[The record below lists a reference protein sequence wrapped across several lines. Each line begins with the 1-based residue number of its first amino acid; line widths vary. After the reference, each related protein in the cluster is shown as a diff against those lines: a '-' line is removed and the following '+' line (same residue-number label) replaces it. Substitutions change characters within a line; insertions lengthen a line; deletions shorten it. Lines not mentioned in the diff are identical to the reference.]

1 MSLIYSITS
10 TITRDIEDILRKS
23 FLFTLIF
30 NIIGFFE
37 KEWVNSYFKSLYPS
51 EKFLSFFNKSRILSE
66 KIFSPLIVLVTF
78 TLFLLLATDPV
89 SRDLQIVI
97 IIAFISFFIGST
109 ILPRFIL
116 NNQNDKEIDDKIND
130 EKSNDDKINDEKS
143 NDEKSNDEKHMR
155 NSIPLFDT
163 KDVYSIGFCLTL
175 IGIVFLFIS
184 IASVGGVP
192 LLKSSLRYSLK
203 PMFTMPVFLVIPGI
217 GLIASHYLDQFKKGK
232 ISRSQIRFRF
242 LLLTAIGI
250 ITVLALE
257 YRTPIIAILLM
268 MIIIGYYGK
277 ILSVWEV
284 ILGALI
290 GICAIMGIGY
300 LRSLNEL
307 AISSNTNMFSTLESR
322 ANFTMHVLNLLNQIS
337 GNFGILHGKML
348 ASSMPGSDLGPRM
361 LVGKLIAW
369 RTEVTVTPTLLG
381 QMLVDFGKVGVAVE
395 MCLLGF
401 ILGTGYK
408 IMKITQDSFYIAI
421 YSLILTYSIVGV
433 ETGIL
438 DIQVLFYFFI
448 ISFIYL
454 AVILKDKGVKIY

>member
-23 FLFTLIF
+23 LLFTLVF
-30 NIIGFFE
+30 NILEYIE
-37 KEWVNSYFKSLYPS
+37 KEWVNSYFKGLYPN
-51 EKFLSFFNKSRILSE
+51 EKFLSFFNKSKILNGE
-66 KIFSPLIVLVTF
+66 IFSPLIVLVTL

-89 SRDLQIVI
+89 SGDLQIVF
-97 IIAFISFFIGST
+97 IIAYISFFIGSV
-109 ILPRFIL
+109 IFPRFVL
-116 NNQNDKEIDDKIND
+116 NNQNNEN
-130 EKSNDDKINDEKS
+130 
-143 NDEKSNDEKHMR
+143 R
-155 NSIPLFDT
+155 QIPLFNT

-175 IGIVFLFIS
+175 VGIIFLFIS
-184 IASVGGVP
+184 IASVGGLP
-192 LLKSSLRYSLK
+192 ILKSSLRYSLK
-203 PMFTMPVFLVIPGI
+203 PIFTMPVFLVIPGI
-217 GLIASHYLDQFKKGK
+217 GLIASHYLNQYKNNE
-232 ISRSQIRFRF
+232 INRSQARFRF
-242 LLLTAIGI
+242 LVLTAIGI
-250 ITVLALE
+250 ITVLTLQ

-290 GICAIMGIGY
+290 GVCAIIGIGY

-307 AISSNTNMFSTLESR
+307 AISSNTNPFSTLESR
-322 ANFTMHVLNLLNQIS
+322 ANFTMHVLNLLNQIA

-348 ASSMPGSDLGPRM
+348 ASSMPGSNLGPRM

-381 QMLVDFGKVGVAVE
+381 QMLVDFGKVGVAAE

-408 IMKITQDSFYIAI
+408 IIKITQDAFYIGI
-421 YSLILTYSIVGV
+421 YSLLLTYSIVGV

-454 AVILKDKGVKIY
+454 AVILNDKGIKIY

>member
-30 NIIGFFE
+30 NILGFFE
-37 KEWVNSYFKSLYPS
+37 KEWVNSYFKSLYPN
-51 EKFLSFFNKSRILSE
+51 EKFLSIFNKSRILSE
-66 KIFSPLIVLVTF
+66 EIFSPLIVLVTF

-109 ILPRFIL
+109 ILPRFVL
-116 NNQNDKEIDDKIND
+116 NNQNAEDNKDKDMN
-130 EKSNDDKINDEKS
+130 
-143 NDEKSNDEKHMR
+143 

-175 IGIVFLFIS
+175 VGIVFLFIS

-203 PMFTMPVFLVIPGI
+203 PIFTMPVFLVIPGI

-290 GICAIMGIGY
+290 GVCAIMGIGY

-337 GNFGILHGKML
+337 GNFGILHGKMI

-408 IMKITQDSFYIAI
+408 IIKITQDSFYIAI
-421 YSLILTYSIVGV
+421 YSIILTYSIVGV

-448 ISFIYL
+448 ISVIYL
-454 AVILKDKGVKIY
+454 AAILKDKGVKIY

>member
-23 FLFTLIF
+23 LLFTLVF
-30 NIIGFFE
+30 NILEYIE
-37 KEWVNSYFKSLYPS
+37 KEWVNSYFKGLYPN
-51 EKFLSFFNKSRILSE
+51 EKFLSFFNKSKILNGE
-66 KIFSPLIVLVTF
+66 IFSPLIVLVTL

-89 SRDLQIVI
+89 SGDLQIVF
-97 IIAFISFFIGST
+97 IIAYISFFIGSV
-109 ILPRFIL
+109 IFPRFVL
-116 NNQNDKEIDDKIND
+116 NNQNNEN
-130 EKSNDDKINDEKS
+130 
-143 NDEKSNDEKHMR
+143 R
-155 NSIPLFDT
+155 QIPLFNT

-175 IGIVFLFIS
+175 VGIIFLFIS
-184 IASVGGVP
+184 IASVGGLP
-192 LLKSSLRYSLK
+192 ILKSSLRYSLK
-203 PMFTMPVFLVIPGI
+203 PIFTMPVFLVIPGI
-217 GLIASHYLDQFKKGK
+217 GLIA
-232 ISRSQIRFRF
+232 RFRF
-242 LLLTAIGI
+242 LVLTAIGI
-250 ITVLALE
+250 ITVLTLQ

-290 GICAIMGIGY
+290 GVCAIIGIGY

-307 AISSNTNMFSTLESR
+307 AISSNTNPFSTLESR
-322 ANFTMHVLNLLNQIS
+322 ANFTMHVLNLLNQIA

-348 ASSMPGSDLGPRM
+348 ASSMPGSNLGPRM

-381 QMLVDFGKVGVAVE
+381 QMLVDFGKVGVAAE

-408 IMKITQDSFYIAI
+408 IIKITQDAFYIGI
-421 YSLILTYSIVGV
+421 YSLLLTYSIVGV

-454 AVILKDKGVKIY
+454 AVILNDKGIKIY

>member
-23 FLFTLIF
+23 LLFTLIF
-30 NIIGFFE
+30 NFLEFIE
-37 KEWVNSYFKSLYPS
+37 KEWINSYFKGLYPD
-51 EKFLSFFNKSRILSE
+51 EKFLSFFNKSRILNGE
-66 KIFSPLIVLVTF
+66 IFSPIIVLVTL

-89 SRDLQIVI
+89 SIDLQIVF
-97 IIAFISFFIGST
+97 IIAYISFLIGSL
-109 ILPRFIL
+109 IFPRFVL
-116 NNQNDKEIDDKIND
+116 NNQDNEN
-130 EKSNDDKINDEKS
+130 
-143 NDEKSNDEKHMR
+143 R
-155 NSIPLFDT
+155 QIPLFNT

-175 IGIVFLFIS
+175 VGILFLFIS
-184 IASVGGVP
+184 IASVGGLP
-192 LLKSSLRYSLK
+192 ILKSSLRYSLK
-203 PMFTMPVFLVIPGI
+203 PIFTMPVFLVIPGI
-217 GLIASHYLDQFKKGK
+217 GLIASHYLNQYNNNE
-232 ISRSQIRFRF
+232 INRSQARFRF
-242 LLLTAIGI
+242 LVLTAIGI
-250 ITVLALE
+250 ITVLTLQ

-268 MIIIGYYGK
+268 MIIIGYYGR

-284 ILGALI
+284 IVGALI
-290 GICAIMGIGY
+290 GVCEIIGIGY

-307 AISSNTNMFSTLESR
+307 AISSNTNIFSTLESR

-401 ILGTGYK
+401 LLATGYK
-408 IMKITQDSFYIAI
+408 IIRITQDAFYISI
-421 YSLILTYSIVGV
+421 YSLVLTYSIVGV

-454 AVILKDKGVKIY
+454 AVILKDKGIKIY

>member
-10 TITRDIEDILRKS
+10 TITRNIEDILRKS
-23 FLFTLIF
+23 LLFTIIF
-30 NIIGFFE
+30 SILEFIE
-37 KEWVNSYFKSLYPS
+37 REWVNSYFKGLYPS
-51 EKFLSFFNKSRILSE
+51 ENFLSISNKSRILESE
-66 KIFSPLIVLVTF
+66 IFSPLIVLVTF

-97 IIAFISFFIGST
+97 IIAFVSFLIGSL
-109 ILPRFIL
+109 ILPRLVL
-116 NNQNDKEIDDKIND
+116 NKQDSED
-130 EKSNDDKINDEKS
+130 EKTK
-143 NDEKSNDEKHMR
+143 
-155 NSIPLFDT
+155 IPLFNS
-163 KDVYSIGFCLTL
+163 KDVYSVGFCLTL

-184 IASVGGVP
+184 IASVGGLP
-192 LLKSSLRYSLK
+192 ILKSSLRYSLK
-203 PMFTMPVFLVIPGI
+203 PIFTMPVFLVIPGI
-217 GLIASHYLDQFKKGK
+217 GLIASHYLNQYQNNE
-232 ISRSQIRFRF
+232 ISRSQARFRF
-242 LLLTAIGI
+242 LLLAAIGI
-250 ITVLALE
+250 VTVLTLE

-277 ILSVWEV
+277 ILSIWEV

-290 GICAIMGIGY
+290 GVCAIIGIGY
-300 LRSLNEL
+300 IRSLNEL
-307 AISSNTNMFSTLESR
+307 AISSNTNPFYTLESR

-408 IMKITQDSFYIAI
+408 IIKITKNSFYIAI

-454 AVILKDKGVKIY
+454 AAILKDRGIKIY

>member
-1 MSLIYSITS
+1 MSIIYSITS
-10 TITRDIEDILRKS
+10 TITRNIEDILRKS
-23 FLFTLIF
+23 LIFTLIF
-30 NIIGFFE
+30 NLLGFIE
-37 KEWVNSYFKSLYPS
+37 DEWTNSFFKCLYPS

-66 KIFSPLIVLVTF
+66 EIFSPLIVLVTF
-78 TLFLLLATDPV
+78 TLFLVLATDPV

-97 IIAFISFFIGST
+97 IIAFISFFIGA
-109 ILPRFIL
+109 IMLPRFVL
-116 NNQNDKEIDDKIND
+116 NNQKDSD
-130 EKSNDDKINDEKS
+130 EASKC
-143 NDEKSNDEKHMR
+143 

-163 KDVYSIGFCLTL
+163 KDICSIGFCLTL
-175 IGIVFLFIS
+175 IGIIFLFVS
-184 IASVGGVP
+184 IASVGGLP
-192 LLKSSLRYSLK
+192 ILKSSLRYSLK
-203 PMFTMPVFLVIPGI
+203 PIFTMPVFLVIPGI
-217 GLIASHYLDQFKKGK
+217 GLIASHYLNQFNNKR
-232 ISRSQIRFRF
+232 ITRSQVRFRF

-250 ITVLALE
+250 ITVLTLE

-284 ILGALI
+284 IAGALI
-290 GICAIMGIGY
+290 GVCAIIGIGY

-307 AISSNTNMFSTLESR
+307 AISSNTNIFSTLESR

-337 GNFGILHGKML
+337 GNFGILHGKMI
-348 ASSMPGSDLGPRM
+348 ASSMPGSNLGPRM

-408 IMKITQDSFYIAI
+408 IVKITQDSFYIAI
-421 YSLILTYSIVGV
+421 YSIILTYSIVGV

-438 DIQVLFYFFI
+438 DIQVLFYFFV

-454 AVILKDKGVKIY
+454 ATILKDKGIKIY

>member
-10 TITRDIEDILRKS
+10 TITRDIEDIIRKS

-30 NIIGFFE
+30 NIFEFIE
-37 KEWVNSYFKSLYPS
+37 KEWINSYFRSLYPS
-51 EKFLSFFNKSRILSE
+51 ENFLSIFKKSKILKE
-66 KIFSPLIVLVTF
+66 EIFSPLIVLVTF
-78 TLFLLLATDPV
+78 TLFLLLATDPI
-89 SRDLQIVI
+89 SRDLQIVL
-97 IIAFISFFIGST
+97 IIAFVSFFIGS
-109 ILPRFIL
+109 IIFPRFIL
-116 NNQNDKEIDDKIND
+116 NNQNEEFNKPDKKN
-130 EKSNDDKINDEKS
+130 K
-143 NDEKSNDEKHMR
+143 
-155 NSIPLFDT
+155 IPLFDT
-163 KDVYSIGFCLTL
+163 KDIYSLGFCLTL
-175 IGIVFLFIS
+175 IGIIFLFIS
-184 IASVGGVP
+184 IASVGGLP
-192 LLKSSLRYSLK
+192 ILKSSLRYSLK
-203 PMFTMPVFLVIPGI
+203 PIFTMPVFLVIPGI
-217 GLIASHYLDQFKKGK
+217 GLIASHRLNQYKNGE
-232 ISRSQIRFRF
+232 ISRIQVRFRF
-242 LLLTAIGI
+242 LVLTFIGI
-250 ITVLALE
+250 ITVLTLE

-268 MIIIGYYGK
+268 MIIIAYYGE

-290 GICAIMGIGY
+290 GFCAIMGIGY

-307 AISSNTNMFSTLESR
+307 AISANTSIFSTLETR

-337 GNFGILHGKML
+337 GNFGLLHGKMI
-348 ASSMPGSDLGPRM
+348 ASSMPGSPLGPRM

-381 QMLVDFGKVGVAVE
+381 QMLVDFGKIGVALE

-408 IMKITQDSFYIAI
+408 IIKITKDSFYIAI

-438 DIQVLFYFFI
+438 DIQILFYFFI

-454 AVILKDKGVKIY
+454 AAILKDKGIKIY

>member
-23 FLFTLIF
+23 LLFTLIF
-30 NIIGFFE
+30 NFLEFIE
-37 KEWVNSYFKSLYPS
+37 KEWINSYFKGLYPD
-51 EKFLSFFNKSRILSE
+51 EKFLSFFNKSRILNGE
-66 KIFSPLIVLVTF
+66 IFSPIIVLVTL

-89 SRDLQIVI
+89 SRDLQIVF
-97 IIAFISFFIGST
+97 IIAYISFLIGSL
-109 ILPRFIL
+109 IFPRFVL
-116 NNQNDKEIDDKIND
+116 NNQDNEN
-130 EKSNDDKINDEKS
+130 
-143 NDEKSNDEKHMR
+143 R
-155 NSIPLFDT
+155 QIPLFNT

-175 IGIVFLFIS
+175 VGILFLFIS
-184 IASVGGVP
+184 IASVGGLP
-192 LLKSSLRYSLK
+192 ILKSSLRYSLK
-203 PMFTMPVFLVIPGI
+203 PIFTMPVFLVIPGI
-217 GLIASHYLDQFKKGK
+217 GLIASHYLNQYNNNE
-232 ISRSQIRFRF
+232 INRSQARFRF
-242 LLLTAIGI
+242 LVLIAIGI
-250 ITVLALE
+250 ITVLTLQ

-268 MIIIGYYGK
+268 MIIIGYYGR

-284 ILGALI
+284 IVGALI
-290 GICAIMGIGY
+290 GVCAIIGIGY

-307 AISSNTNMFSTLESR
+307 AISSNTNIFSTLESR

-401 ILGTGYK
+401 LLATGYK
-408 IMKITQDSFYIAI
+408 IIRITQDAFYISI
-421 YSLILTYSIVGV
+421 YSLVLTYSIVGV

-454 AVILKDKGVKIY
+454 AVILKDKGIKIY

>member
-30 NIIGFFE
+30 NILGFLE
-37 KEWVNSYFKSLYPS
+37 KEWVNSYFKSLYPN

-66 KIFSPLIVLVTF
+66 EIFSPLIVLVTF

-109 ILPRFIL
+109 ILPRFVL
-116 NNQNDKEIDDKIND
+116 NNQNDEKDKKD
-130 EKSNDDKINDEKS
+130 ELKN
-143 NDEKSNDEKHMR
+143 
-155 NSIPLFDT
+155 NSIPLFNT
-163 KDVYSIGFCLTL
+163 KDVYSVGFCLTL
-175 IGIVFLFIS
+175 IGIIFLFIS

-192 LLKSSLRYSLK
+192 SLKSSLRYSLK
-203 PMFTMPVFLVIPGI
+203 PIFTMPVFLVIPGI

-290 GICAIMGIGY
+290 GVCAIMGIGY

-401 ILGTGYK
+401 ILGVGYK
-408 IMKITQDSFYIAI
+408 IIKITQDSFYIAI

-454 AVILKDKGVKIY
+454 AAILKDKGMKIY

>member
-30 NIIGFFE
+30 NILGFFE
-37 KEWVNSYFKSLYPS
+37 KEWLNSYLKSLYPN
-51 EKFLSFFNKSRILSE
+51 EKFLSIFNKSRILRE
-66 KIFSPLIVLVTF
+66 EIFSPLIVLVTF

-116 NNQNDKEIDDKIND
+116 NNQNAEDNKDKDIINT
-130 EKSNDDKINDEKS
+130 
-143 NDEKSNDEKHMR
+143 
-155 NSIPLFDT
+155 IPLFDT

-175 IGIVFLFIS
+175 VGIVFLFIS

-203 PMFTMPVFLVIPGI
+203 PIFTMPVFLVIPGI

-290 GICAIMGIGY
+290 GVCAIMGIGY

-337 GNFGILHGKML
+337 GNFGILGGKML

-408 IMKITQDSFYIAI
+408 IIKITQDSFYIAI
-421 YSLILTYSIVGV
+421 YSIILTYSIVGV

-454 AVILKDKGVKIY
+454 AAILKDKGMKIY

>member
-10 TITRDIEDILRKS
+10 TITRDIEDIIRKS

-30 NIIGFFE
+30 NIFEFIE
-37 KEWVNSYFKSLYPS
+37 KEWINSYFRSLYPS
-51 EKFLSFFNKSRILSE
+51 ENFLSIFKKSKILKE
-66 KIFSPLIVLVTF
+66 EIFSPLIVLVTF
-78 TLFLLLATDPV
+78 TLFLLLATDPI
-89 SRDLQIVI
+89 SRDLQIVL
-97 IIAFISFFIGST
+97 IIAFVSFFIGS
-109 ILPRFIL
+109 IIFPRFVL
-116 NNQNDKEIDDKIND
+116 NNQNEEFNKTDKKN
-130 EKSNDDKINDEKS
+130 K
-143 NDEKSNDEKHMR
+143 
-155 NSIPLFDT
+155 IPLFDT
-163 KDVYSIGFCLTL
+163 KDIYSLGFCLTL
-175 IGIVFLFIS
+175 IGIIFLFIS
-184 IASVGGVP
+184 IASVGGLP
-192 LLKSSLRYSLK
+192 ILKSSLRYSLK
-203 PMFTMPVFLVIPGI
+203 PIFTMPVFLVIPGI
-217 GLIASHYLDQFKKGK
+217 GLIASHRLNQYKNGE
-232 ISRSQIRFRF
+232 ISRIQVRFRF
-242 LLLTAIGI
+242 LVLTFIGI
-250 ITVLALE
+250 ITVLTLE

-268 MIIIGYYGK
+268 MIIIAYYGE

-290 GICAIMGIGY
+290 GVCAIMGIGY

-307 AISSNTNMFSTLESR
+307 AISANTSIFSTLEHR

-337 GNFGILHGKML
+337 GNFGILHGKMI

-381 QMLVDFGKVGVAVE
+381 QMIVDFGKIGVAVE

-408 IMKITQDSFYIAI
+408 IIKITKDSFYIAI

-438 DIQVLFYFFI
+438 DIQILFYFFI

-454 AVILKDKGVKIY
+454 AVILKDKGIKIY

>member
-10 TITRDIEDILRKS
+10 KITRNIEDILRKS
-23 FLFTLIF
+23 LLFTIIF
-30 NIIGFFE
+30 NILEFIE
-37 KEWVNSYFKSLYPS
+37 KEWTNSYFKGLYPS
-51 EKFLSFFNKSRILSE
+51 ENFLSISNKSRILESE
-66 KIFSPLIVLVTF
+66 IFSPLIVLVTF

-97 IIAFISFFIGST
+97 IIAFLSFFIGSM
-109 ILPRFIL
+109 ILPRLVL
-116 NNQNDKEIDDKIND
+116 NNQDNENKEHEDNK
-130 EKSNDDKINDEKS
+130 
-143 NDEKSNDEKHMR
+143 
-155 NSIPLFDT
+155 IPLFNS

-184 IASVGGVP
+184 IASVGGLP
-192 LLKSSLRYSLK
+192 ILKSSLRYSLK
-203 PMFTMPVFLVIPGI
+203 PIFTMPVFLVIPGI
-217 GLIASHYLDQFKKGK
+217 GLIASHYLNQYQNNE
-232 ISRSQIRFRF
+232 ISRSQARFRF

-250 ITVLALE
+250 ITVLTLE

-290 GICAIMGIGY
+290 GVCAIIGIGY
-300 LRSLNEL
+300 IRSLNEL
-307 AISSNTNMFSTLESR
+307 AISSNTNPFSTLESR

-337 GNFGILHGKML
+337 GNFGLLHGKML
-348 ASSMPGSDLGPRM
+348 ASSMPGSELGPRM

-395 MCLLGF
+395 MGLLGF

-408 IMKITQDSFYIAI
+408 IIKITQNSFYMAI
-421 YSLILTYSIVGV
+421 YSIILTYSIVGV

-454 AVILKDKGVKIY
+454 AAILKDKGIKIY

>member
-10 TITRDIEDILRKS
+10 KITRNIEDILRKS
-23 FLFTLIF
+23 LLFTNIF
-30 NIIGFFE
+30 NILEFIE
-37 KEWVNSYFKSLYPS
+37 KEWTNSYFKGLYPS
-51 EKFLSFFNKSRILSE
+51 ENFLSISNKSRILESE
-66 KIFSPLIVLVTF
+66 IFSPLIVLVTF
-78 TLFLLLATDPV
+78 TLFLLLATDHV

-97 IIAFISFFIGST
+97 IIAFLSFFIGSI
-109 ILPRFIL
+109 ILPRLVL
-116 NNQNDKEIDDKIND
+116 NNQDNENKEHEDNK
-130 EKSNDDKINDEKS
+130 
-143 NDEKSNDEKHMR
+143 
-155 NSIPLFDT
+155 IPLFNS

-184 IASVGGVP
+184 IASIGGLP
-192 LLKSSLRYSLK
+192 ILKSSLRYSLK
-203 PMFTMPVFLVIPGI
+203 PIFTMPVFLVIPGI
-217 GLIASHYLDQFKKGK
+217 GLIASHYLNQYQKNE
-232 ISRSQIRFRF
+232 ISRSQARFRF

-250 ITVLALE
+250 ITVLTLE

-290 GICAIMGIGY
+290 GVCAIIGIGY
-300 LRSLNEL
+300 IRSLNEL
-307 AISSNTNMFSTLESR
+307 AISSNTNPFSTLESR
-322 ANFTMHVLNLLNQIS
+322 PNFTMHVLNLLNQIS
-337 GNFGILHGKML
+337 GNFGLLHGKML
-348 ASSMPGSDLGPRM
+348 ASSMPGSELGPRM

-395 MCLLGF
+395 MGLLGF

-408 IMKITQDSFYIAI
+408 IIKITQNSFYIAI
-421 YSLILTYSIVGV
+421 YSIILTYSIVGV

-438 DIQVLFYFFI
+438 DIQVLSYFFI
-448 ISFIYL
+448 ISSIYL
-454 AVILKDKGVKIY
+454 AAILKDKGIEIY

>member
-1 MSLIYSITS
+1 MSLIYSIAS
-10 TITRDIEDILRKS
+10 TTTRKIEDMIRNS
-23 FLFTLIF
+23 FLFTIIF
-30 NIIGFFE
+30 KILEFIE
-37 KEWVNSYFKSLYPS
+37 KEWVNSYFKGLYPG
-51 EKFLSFFNKSRILSE
+51 ENFLSIFKKSKILKE
-66 KIFSPLIVLVTF
+66 EIFSPLIVLVTF
-78 TLFLLLATDPV
+78 TLFLLLATNPV
-89 SRDLQIVI
+89 SRDLQITI
-97 IIAFISFFIGST
+97 LIAFICFFIGS
-109 ILPRFIL
+109 IVLPRFIL
-116 NNQNDKEIDDKIND
+116 NNQDNEN
-130 EKSNDDKINDEKS
+130 NQ
-143 NDEKSNDEKHMR
+143 
-155 NSIPLFDT
+155 IPLFDS
-163 KDVYSIGFCLTL
+163 KDIYSIGFCLTL
-175 IGIVFLFIS
+175 VGIIFLFIS
-184 IASVGGVP
+184 IGSVGGLP
-192 LLKSSLRYSLK
+192 ILKSSLRYSLK
-203 PMFTMPVFLVIPGI
+203 PAFTMPVFLVIPGV
-217 GLIASHYLDQFKKGK
+217 GLIASHYLNQFKNNK
-232 ISRSQIRFRF
+232 ISRSQVRFRF
-242 LLLTAIGI
+242 LVLTAIGI
-250 ITVLALE
+250 ITVLTLE

-268 MIIIGYYGK
+268 MIIIAYYGE

-307 AISSNTNMFSTLESR
+307 AISSNTSMFSTLENR

-337 GNFGILHGKML
+337 GNFGILHGKMI

-408 IMKITQDSFYIAI
+408 IIKITKDSFYIAI
-421 YSLILTYSIVGV
+421 YSLILTYSILGV

-438 DIQVLFYFFI
+438 DIQVLFYFFV

-454 AVILKDKGVKIY
+454 GLILKDKGIKIY

>member
-30 NIIGFFE
+30 NILGFFE
-37 KEWVNSYFKSLYPS
+37 KEWVNSFFKGLYPN
-51 EKFLSFFNKSRILSE
+51 EKFLSIFNKSRILRE
-66 KIFSPLIVLVTF
+66 EIFSPLIVLVTF

-109 ILPRFIL
+109 ILPGFFL
-116 NNQNDKEIDDKIND
+116 NNQNNGETD
-130 EKSNDDKINDEKS
+130 EKRNDKKS
-143 NDEKSNDEKHMR
+143 NNNKPMG

-175 IGIVFLFIS
+175 VGIIFLFIS
-184 IASVGGVP
+184 IASVGGLP
-192 LLKSSLRYSLK
+192 ILKSSLRYSLK
-203 PMFTMPVFLVIPGI
+203 PIFTMPVFLVIPGI
-217 GLIASHYLDQFKKGK
+217 GLIASHYLNQYKKGK

-250 ITVLALE
+250 ITVLTLE

-268 MIIIGYYGK
+268 MIIMGYYGK

-284 ILGALI
+284 LLGALI
-290 GICAIMGIGY
+290 GVCAIMGIGY

-307 AISSNTNMFSTLESR
+307 AISSNTNIFSTLESR

-348 ASSMPGSDLGPRM
+348 ASSIPGSDLGPRM

-381 QMLVDFGKVGVAVE
+381 QMLVDFGKFGVAVE

-401 ILGTGYK
+401 ILGIGYK
-408 IMKITQDSFYIAI
+408 IIKITQDSFYIAI

-448 ISFIYL
+448 ISFIYF
-454 AVILKDKGVKIY
+454 AAILKDKGVKIY

>member
-23 FLFTLIF
+23 LLLTLIF
-30 NIIGFFE
+30 NFLEFIE
-37 KEWVNSYFKSLYPS
+37 KEWINSYFKGLYPD
-51 EKFLSFFNKSRILSE
+51 EKFLSFFNKSRILNGE
-66 KIFSPLIVLVTF
+66 IFSPIIVLVTL

-89 SRDLQIVI
+89 SRDLQIVF
-97 IIAFISFFIGST
+97 IIAYISFLIGSL
-109 ILPRFIL
+109 IFPRFVL
-116 NNQNDKEIDDKIND
+116 NNQDNEN
-130 EKSNDDKINDEKS
+130 
-143 NDEKSNDEKHMR
+143 R
-155 NSIPLFDT
+155 QIPLFNT

-175 IGIVFLFIS
+175 VGILFLFIS
-184 IASVGGVP
+184 IASVGGLP
-192 LLKSSLRYSLK
+192 ILKSSLRYSLK
-203 PMFTMPVFLVIPGI
+203 PIFTMPVFLVIPGI
-217 GLIASHYLDQFKKGK
+217 GLIASHYLNQYNNNE
-232 ISRSQIRFRF
+232 INRSQARFRF
-242 LLLTAIGI
+242 LVLTAIGI
-250 ITVLALE
+250 ITVLTLQ

-268 MIIIGYYGK
+268 MIIIGYYGR

-284 ILGALI
+284 IVGALI
-290 GICAIMGIGY
+290 GVCAIIGIGY

-307 AISSNTNMFSTLESR
+307 AISSNTNIFSTLESR

-337 GNFGILHGKML
+337 GNFGIIHGKML

-401 ILGTGYK
+401 LLATGYK
-408 IMKITQDSFYIAI
+408 IIRITQDAFYISI
-421 YSLILTYSIVGV
+421 YSLVLTYSIVGV

-454 AVILKDKGVKIY
+454 AVILKDKGIKIY

>member
-10 TITRDIEDILRKS
+10 KITRNIEDILRKS
-23 FLFTLIF
+23 LLFTIIF
-30 NIIGFFE
+30 NILEFIE
-37 KEWVNSYFKSLYPS
+37 KEWTNSYFKGLYPS
-51 EKFLSFFNKSRILSE
+51 ENFLSISNKSRILESE
-66 KIFSPLIVLVTF
+66 IFSPLIVLVTF
-78 TLFLLLATDPV
+78 TLFLLLATDQV

-97 IIAFISFFIGST
+97 IIAFLSFFIGSM
-109 ILPRFIL
+109 ILPRLVL
-116 NNQNDKEIDDKIND
+116 NNQDNENKEHEDNK
-130 EKSNDDKINDEKS
+130 
-143 NDEKSNDEKHMR
+143 
-155 NSIPLFDT
+155 IPLFNS

-184 IASVGGVP
+184 IASVGGLP
-192 LLKSSLRYSLK
+192 ILKSSLRYSLK
-203 PMFTMPVFLVIPGI
+203 PIFTMPVFLVIPGI
-217 GLIASHYLDQFKKGK
+217 GLIASHYLNQYQKNE
-232 ISRSQIRFRF
+232 ISRSQARFRF

-250 ITVLALE
+250 ITVLTLE

-290 GICAIMGIGY
+290 GVCAIIGIGY
-300 LRSLNEL
+300 IRSLNEL
-307 AISSNTNMFSTLESR
+307 AISSNTNPFSTLESR

-337 GNFGILHGKML
+337 GNFGLLHGKML
-348 ASSMPGSDLGPRM
+348 ASSMPGSELGPRM

-395 MCLLGF
+395 MGLLGF

-408 IMKITQDSFYIAI
+408 IIKITQNSFYMAI
-421 YSLILTYSIVGV
+421 YSIILTYSIVGV

-438 DIQVLFYFFI
+438 DIQVLSYFFI
-448 ISFIYL
+448 ISSIYL
-454 AVILKDKGVKIY
+454 AAILKDKGIKIY

>member
-10 TITRDIEDILRKS
+10 TITRNIEDILRKS
-23 FLFTLIF
+23 LIFTLIF
-30 NIIGFFE
+30 NLLGFIE
-37 KEWVNSYFKSLYPS
+37 EEWTNSYFKGLYPS
-51 EKFLSFFNKSRILSE
+51 EKFLSFFNKSKILNGE
-66 KIFSPLIVLVTF
+66 IFSPLIVLVTF

-97 IIAFISFFIGST
+97 IIAFVSFFIGA
-109 ILPRFIL
+109 IMLPRFVL
-116 NNQNDKEIDDKIND
+116 NNQNYSD
-130 EKSNDDKINDEKS
+130 EASKD
-143 NDEKSNDEKHMR
+143 

-163 KDVYSIGFCLTL
+163 KDIYSIGFCLTL

-184 IASVGGVP
+184 IASVGGLP
-192 LLKSSLRYSLK
+192 ILKSSLRYSLK
-203 PMFTMPVFLVIPGI
+203 PIFTMPVFLVIPGI
-217 GLIASHYLDQFKKGK
+217 GLIASHYLSQFKNGQ
-232 ISRSQIRFRF
+232 ISRSQVRFRF

-250 ITVLALE
+250 ITVLTLE

-268 MIIIGYYGK
+268 MIIIGYYGR

-284 ILGALI
+284 IVGALI
-290 GICAIMGIGY
+290 GVCAIIGIGY

-307 AISSNTNMFSTLESR
+307 AISSNTNIFSTLESR

-337 GNFGILHGKML
+337 GNFGILHGKMI

-381 QMLVDFGKVGVAVE
+381 HMLVDFGKVGVAVE

-408 IMKITQDSFYIAI
+408 IVKITQDSFYIAI
-421 YSLILTYSIVGV
+421 YSIILTYSILGV

-438 DIQVLFYFFI
+438 DIQVLFYFFVI
-448 ISFIYL
+448 FFIYL
-454 AVILKDKGVKIY
+454 AAILKDKGIKIY

>member
-10 TITRDIEDILRKS
+10 KITRNIEDILRKS
-23 FLFTLIF
+23 LLFTIIF
-30 NIIGFFE
+30 NILEFIE
-37 KEWVNSYFKSLYPS
+37 KEWTNSYFKGLYPS
-51 EKFLSFFNKSRILSE
+51 ENFLSISNKSRILESE
-66 KIFSPLIVLVTF
+66 IFSPLIVLVTF

-97 IIAFISFFIGST
+97 IIAFLSFFIGSM
-109 ILPRFIL
+109 ILPRLVL
-116 NNQNDKEIDDKIND
+116 NNQDNENKEHEDNK
-130 EKSNDDKINDEKS
+130 
-143 NDEKSNDEKHMR
+143 
-155 NSIPLFDT
+155 IPLFNS

-184 IASVGGVP
+184 IASVGGLP
-192 LLKSSLRYSLK
+192 ILKSSLRYSLK
-203 PMFTMPVFLVIPGI
+203 PIFTMPVFLVIPGI
-217 GLIASHYLDQFKKGK
+217 GLIASHYLNQYQKNE
-232 ISRSQIRFRF
+232 ISRSQARFRF

-250 ITVLALE
+250 ITVLTLE

-290 GICAIMGIGY
+290 GVCAIIGIGY
-300 LRSLNEL
+300 IRSLNEL
-307 AISSNTNMFSTLESR
+307 AISSNTNPFSTLESR

-337 GNFGILHGKML
+337 GNFGLLHGKML
-348 ASSMPGSDLGPRM
+348 ASSMPGSELGPRM

-395 MCLLGF
+395 MGLLGF

-408 IMKITQDSFYIAI
+408 IIKITQNSFYMAI
-421 YSLILTYSIVGV
+421 YSIILTYSIVGV

-438 DIQVLFYFFI
+438 DIQVLSYFFI
-448 ISFIYL
+448 ISSIYL
-454 AVILKDKGVKIY
+454 AAILKDKGIEIY

>member
-10 TITRDIEDILRKS
+10 TITRDIEAILRKS
-23 FLFTLIF
+23 LLFTLIF
-30 NIIGFFE
+30 NILGFIE
-37 KEWVNSYFKSLYPS
+37 KEWVNSYFKGLYPN
-51 EKFLSFFNKSRILSE
+51 EKFLSFFNKSKVLDSE
-66 KIFSPLIVLVTF
+66 IFSPLIVLVTL

-89 SRDLQIVI
+89 SKDLQIVF
-97 IIAFISFFIGST
+97 IIAFISFFIGSA

-116 NNQNDKEIDDKIND
+116 NNQKIESDNENITYNDKDKKN
-130 EKSNDDKINDEKS
+130 KN
-143 NDEKSNDEKHMR
+143 
-155 NSIPLFDT
+155 NSIPIFDS
-163 KDVYSIGFCLTL
+163 KDIYSIGFCLTL
-175 IGIVFLFIS
+175 IGIIFLFIS
-184 IASVGGVP
+184 IASVGGLP
-192 LLKSSLRYSLK
+192 ILKSSLRYSLK
-203 PMFTMPVFLVIPGI
+203 PIFTMPVFLVIPGI
-217 GLIASHYLDQFKKGK
+217 GLIASNYLNQYKNNE
-232 ISRSQIRFRF
+232 ISRSQARFRF

-250 ITVLALE
+250 VTVLTLQ

-290 GICAIMGIGY
+290 GVCAIIGIGY
-300 LRSLNEL
+300 MRSLNEL
-307 AISSNTNMFSTLESR
+307 AISSNTNPFSTLESR

-337 GNFGILHGKML
+337 GNFGILHGKMI

-408 IMKITQDSFYIAI
+408 IIKITQNSFYIGI

-438 DIQVLFYFFI
+438 DIQVLFYFFVI
-448 ISFIYL
+448 FFIYL
-454 AVILKDKGVKIY
+454 AAILKDKGIIIY